1 MMSNKEIF
9 EKRTLHV
16 CKDAVGRSM
25 SCNLKQKICSRQ
37 TTGITT
43 IQMCALGL
51 TRHDAMASVRGNIA
65 SLFPILLLK
74 NPFFL
79 LGVQENLL
87 LVFTGRAL
95 PHHDKGRASKEVFHR

>member
-9 EKRTLHV
+9 EKRTPHV

-25 SCNLKQKICSRQ
+25 SRNLKQKICSRQ

-51 TRHDAMASVRGNIA
+51 TRHDAMAFVKGNIT
-65 SLFPILLLK
+65 SLFSILL
-74 NPFFL
+74 
-79 LGVQENLL
+79 
-87 LVFTGRAL
+87 
-95 PHHDKGRASKEVFHR
+95 